1 MDTQEFAGKVAI
13 VTGASSGIG
22 FAVAEA
28 LALRGANVV
37 ATYLSNES
45 GARSLLADTDG
56 HPGQVDILKT
66 DVSRTGDV
74 SALVE
79 HTLERFGGRVDI
91 LVNNAGQWMDKVP
104 IAECSEELWDQ
115 VMDVNLK
122 SVFLCCRSV
131 IPTMVTRKEGAI
143 VNITSITAFN
153 GGQGGVSVYGAAKGG
168 ILGLTR
174 SLAGELCPT
183 IRVNAVAPGVIITD
197 IHRRTTTPER
207 MVQIAEKTPLG
218 RNGDPDECAGAVLL
232 LAGAGGSFITGDVIH
247 VNGGLWIG

>member
-1 MDTQEFAGKVAI
+1 MDKLFDFSGRRVV
-13 VTGASSGIG
+13 VTGASRGIG
-22 FAVAEA
+22 RSIAEAFGERGADVAVHYCSSADAAAEVVDGITASGGRAFAVQADMLTA
-28 LALRGANVV
+28 DGA
-37 ATYLSNES
+37 AK
-45 GARSLLADTDG
+45 LADAVKNHWDG
-56 HPGQVDILKT
+56 L
-66 DVSRTGDV
+66 
-74 SALVE
+74 
-79 HTLERFGGRVDI
+79 DI
-91 LVNNAGQWMDKVP
+91 LVNNAGDV
-104 IAECSEELWDQ
+104 IGRSTLAEADDRHIEQTLGL
-115 VMDVNLK
+115 NLN
-122 SVFLCCRSV
+122 SVVDLTRRL
-131 IPTMVTRKEGAI
+131 IPLLEKGQAPAI